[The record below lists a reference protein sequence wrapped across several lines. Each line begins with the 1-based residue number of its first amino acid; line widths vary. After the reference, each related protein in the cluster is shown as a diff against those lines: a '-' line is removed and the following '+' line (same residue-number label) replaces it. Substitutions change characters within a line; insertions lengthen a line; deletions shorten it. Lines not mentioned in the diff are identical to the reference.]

1 MQIDAANGQQMGE
14 CLASLLTSIPRIPD
28 EVFAYA
34 VCSSAGY
41 ANQQQVND
49 CTVVVMDAIRRKK
62 GLLLAESCVVLF
74 ALASSYAPAGS
85 SAVFEE
91 VIGEAVESDRV
102 LECMV
107 AVCDAVLSGA
117 SVSQESGA
125 SQSHESDASETTQS
139 SPTSETSHTSRTLTR
154 LSHFTNGILIL
165 SQSDDVRMEGT
176 VKRSG
181 RFQMVSE
188 EVSVK
193 ESLVHR
199 QQRCLEGLRAID
211 MSYVLLCACSAPAT
225 ASRVGKKHLEH
236 LEWMM
241 HYFEERKD
249 GAAQQAMVVVE
260 SERDA

>member
-1 MQIDAANGQQMGE
+1 MGGY
-14 CLASLLTSIPRIPD
+14 LASLLTSIPRIPD

-62 GLLLAESCVVLF
+62 GLLLTESCVVLF

-107 AVCDAVLSGA
+107 AVCDVVLSGT
-117 SVSQESGA
+117 
-125 SQSHESDASETTQS
+125 SETSQS

-199 QQRCLEGLRAID
+199 QQRCLEGLRTID

-249 GAAQQAMVVVE
+249 GVAQQAMVVVE
-260 SERDA
+260 SECDA

>member
-14 CLASLLTSIPRIPD
+14 CLASLVTSIPRIPD

-62 GLLLAESCVVLF
+62 GLLLTESCVVLF

-117 SVSQESGA
+117 SATSA
-125 SQSHESDASETTQS
+125 SHKSDSSETSQS
-139 SPTSETSHTSRTLTR
+139 SPTSETSHTSRTLAR

-165 SQSDDVRMEGT
+165 SQSDDIRMEGT

-211 MSYVLLCACSAPAT
+211 MSYVLLCACSASAT
-225 ASRVGKKHLEH
+225 PSRVGKKHLEH

>member
-14 CLASLLTSIPRIPD
+14 CLASLVTSIPRIPD

-107 AVCDAVLSGA
+107 AVLSGA
-117 SVSQESGA
+117 SGA
-125 SQSHESDASETTQS
+125 SASLTSES
-139 SPTSETSHTSRTLTR
+139 SPTSETSHTSRTLAR

-165 SQSDDVRMEGT
+165 SQSDDIRMEGT

-225 ASRVGKKHLEH
+225 PSRVGKKHLEH

-260 SERDA
+260 SECDA

>member
-117 SVSQESGA
+117 SGA
-125 SQSHESDASETTQS
+125 SASHKSDSSETSQS
-139 SPTSETSHTSRTLTR
+139 SPTSETSHTSRTLAR

-165 SQSDDVRMEGT
+165 SQSDDIRMEGT

-211 MSYVLLCACSAPAT
+211 MSYVLLCACSASAT
-225 ASRVGKKHLEH
+225 PSRVGKKHLEH

>member
-1 MQIDAANGQQMGE
+1 MGG

-74 ALASSYAPAGS
+74 TLASSYAPVGS

-107 AVCDAVLSGA
+107 AVSDAVLS
-117 SVSQESGA
+117 SSSHESGA
-125 SQSHESDASETTQS
+125 SQSHESGTSETSQA
-139 SPTSETSHTSRTLTR
+139 PLTSHTSRTLAR
-154 LSHFTNGILIL
+154 LSHFSNGVLIL
-165 SQSDDVRMEGT
+165 SQSDGVRMEGT

-181 RFQMVSE
+181 LFQMVSE

-211 MSYVLLCACSAPAT
+211 MSYVLLCACSALAT
-225 ASRVGKKHLEH
+225 ASCVGKKHLEH

-241 HYFEERKD
+241 HYFEERGD

-260 SERDA
+260 SGRDV

>member
-1 MQIDAANGQQMGE
+1 MQIDVANGQQMGE

-74 ALASSYAPAGS
+74 ALASSYAPVGS

-91 VIGEAVESDRV
+91 VIGEAVESDPV

-107 AVCDAVLSGA
+107 AVSDAVLS
-117 SVSQESGA
+117 SSSHESGA
-125 SQSHESDASETTQS
+125 SQSHESGTSETSQA
-139 SPTSETSHTSRTLTR
+139 PLTSHTSRTLAR
-154 LSHFTNGILIL
+154 LSHFSNGVLIL
-165 SQSDDVRMEGT
+165 SQSDGVRMEGT

-181 RFQMVSE
+181 LFQMVSE

-211 MSYVLLCACSAPAT
+211 MSYVLLCACSALAT
-225 ASRVGKKHLEH
+225 ASCVGKKHLEH

-241 HYFEERKD
+241 HYFEERGD

-260 SERDA
+260 SGRDV

>member
-117 SVSQESGA
+117 SAASASLTSESA
-125 SQSHESDASETTQS
+125 
-139 SPTSETSHTSRTLTR
+139 PTSETSHTSHTLTR

-165 SQSDDVRMEGT
+165 SQSDDIRMEGT

-249 GAAQQAMVVVE
+249 GAAQQAMVAVE

>member
-14 CLASLLTSIPRIPD
+14 CLASLVTSIPRIPD

-117 SVSQESGA
+117 SAA
-125 SQSHESDASETTQS
+125 SASHKSDSSETSQS
-139 SPTSETSHTSRTLTR
+139 SPTSETSHTSRTLAR

-165 SQSDDVRMEGT
+165 SQSDDIRMEGT

-225 ASRVGKKHLEH
+225 PSRVGKKHLEH

-249 GAAQQAMVVVE
+249 GAAQQAMVAVE

>member
-1 MQIDAANGQQMGE
+1 MQIDAATGQQMGE

-62 GLLLAESCVVLF
+62 GLLLTESCVVLF

-117 SVSQESGA
+117 SAASASLTSESA
-125 SQSHESDASETTQS
+125 
-139 SPTSETSHTSRTLTR
+139 PTSETSHTSHTLTR

-165 SQSDDVRMEGT
+165 SQSDDIRMEGT

>member
-1 MQIDAANGQQMGE
+1 MGE

-74 ALASSYAPAGS
+74 ALASSYAPVGS

-107 AVCDAVLSGA
+107 AVSDAVLS
-117 SVSQESGA
+117 SSSHESGA
-125 SQSHESDASETTQS
+125 SQSHESGTSETSQA
-139 SPTSETSHTSRTLTR
+139 PLTSHTSRTLAC
-154 LSHFTNGILIL
+154 LSHFSNGVLIL
-165 SQSDDVRMEGT
+165 SQSDGVRMEGT

-181 RFQMVSE
+181 LFQMVSE

-211 MSYVLLCACSAPAT
+211 MSYVLLCACSALAT
-225 ASRVGKKHLEH
+225 ASCVGKKHLEH

-241 HYFEERKD
+241 HYFEERGD

-260 SERDA
+260 SGRDV

>member
-1 MQIDAANGQQMGE
+1 MGE
-14 CLASLLTSIPRIPD
+14 CLASLVTSIPRIPD

-62 GLLLAESCVVLF
+62 GLLLTESCVVLF

-117 SVSQESGA
+117 SGA
-125 SQSHESDASETTQS
+125 SASHKSDSSEKSQS
-139 SPTSETSHTSRTLTR
+139 SPTSETSHTSRTLAR

-165 SQSDDVRMEGT
+165 SQSDDIRMEGT

-249 GAAQQAMVVVE
+249 GAAQQAMVAVE

>member
-14 CLASLLTSIPRIPD
+14 CLASLVTSIPRIPD

-62 GLLLAESCVVLF
+62 GLLLTESCVVLF

-117 SVSQESGA
+117 STSLT
-125 SQSHESDASETTQS
+125 SETSQS

-165 SQSDDVRMEGT
+165 SQSDDIRMEGT

-211 MSYVLLCACSAPAT
+211 MSYVLLCACSASAT
-225 ASRVGKKHLEH
+225 PSRVGKKHLEH

>member
-1 MQIDAANGQQMGE
+1 MGR

-107 AVCDAVLSGA
+107 AVCDAMLSGA
-117 SVSQESGA
+117 SASQESGA

-165 SQSDDVRMEGT
+165 SQSDDIRMEGT
-176 VKRSG
+176 VKKSG
-181 RFQMVSE
+181 RFQMVSD

-249 GAAQQAMVVVE
+249 GAAQQAMVAVE

>member
-14 CLASLLTSIPRIPD
+14 CLASLVTSIPRIPD

-62 GLLLAESCVVLF
+62 GLLLTESCVVLF

-117 SVSQESGA
+117 SAA
-125 SQSHESDASETTQS
+125 SASHKSDSSETSQS

-165 SQSDDVRMEGT
+165 SQSDDIRMEGT

>member
-1 MQIDAANGQQMGE
+1 MGE
-14 CLASLLTSIPRIPD
+14 CLASLVTSIPRIPD

-117 SVSQESGA
+117 SAA
-125 SQSHESDASETTQS
+125 SASHKSDSSETSQS

-165 SQSDDVRMEGT
+165 SQSDDIRMEGT

-260 SERDA
+260 SECDA

>member
-117 SVSQESGA
+117 SA
-125 SQSHESDASETTQS
+125 SLTSETSQS

-211 MSYVLLCACSAPAT
+211 MSYVLLCACSASAT
-225 ASRVGKKHLEH
+225 PSRVGKKHLEH

-249 GAAQQAMVVVE
+249 GAAQQAMVAVE

>member
-14 CLASLLTSIPRIPD
+14 CLASLVTSIPRIPD

-62 GLLLAESCVVLF
+62 GLLLTESCVVLF

-117 SVSQESGA
+117 SAA
-125 SQSHESDASETTQS
+125 SASHKSDSSETSQS
-139 SPTSETSHTSRTLTR
+139 SPTSETSHTSRTLAR

-165 SQSDDVRMEGT
+165 SQSDDIRMEGT

-249 GAAQQAMVVVE
+249 GAAQQAMVAVE

>member
-14 CLASLLTSIPRIPD
+14 CLASLVTSIPRIPD

-62 GLLLAESCVVLF
+62 GLLLTESCVVLF

-117 SVSQESGA
+117 SAA
-125 SQSHESDASETTQS
+125 SASHKSDSSETSQS
-139 SPTSETSHTSRTLTR
+139 SPTSETSHTSRTLAR

-165 SQSDDVRMEGT
+165 SQSDDIRMEGT

-260 SERDA
+260 SECDA

>member
-14 CLASLLTSIPRIPD
+14 CLASLVTSIPRIPD

-62 GLLLAESCVVLF
+62 GLLLTESCVVLF

-117 SVSQESGA
+117 SGA
-125 SQSHESDASETTQS
+125 SASHKSDSSETSQS
-139 SPTSETSHTSRTLTR
+139 SPTSETSHTSRTLAR

-165 SQSDDVRMEGT
+165 SQSDDIRMEGT
-176 VKRSG
+176 VKKSG

-211 MSYVLLCACSAPAT
+211 MSYVLLCACSASAT
-225 ASRVGKKHLEH
+225 PSRVGKKHLEH

-249 GAAQQAMVVVE
+249 GAAQQAMVAVE

>member
-14 CLASLLTSIPRIPD
+14 CLASLVTSIPRIPD

-117 SVSQESGA
+117 SAASASLTSESA
-125 SQSHESDASETTQS
+125 
-139 SPTSETSHTSRTLTR
+139 PTSETSHTSRTLTR

-165 SQSDDVRMEGT
+165 SQSDDIRMEGT

-225 ASRVGKKHLEH
+225 PSRVGKKHLEH

-249 GAAQQAMVVVE
+249 GAAQQAMVAVE

>member
-1 MQIDAANGQQMGE
+1 MQIDAANGQQMGR

-62 GLLLAESCVVLF
+62 GLLLTESCVVLF

-117 SVSQESGA
+117 SA
-125 SQSHESDASETTQS
+125 SLTSES
-139 SPTSETSHTSRTLTR
+139 SPTSETSHTSRTLAR

-165 SQSDDVRMEGT
+165 SQSDDIRMEGT

-249 GAAQQAMVVVE
+249 GAAQQAMVAVE

>member
-14 CLASLLTSIPRIPD
+14 CLASLVTSIPRIPD

-117 SVSQESGA
+117 SAASASLTSESA
-125 SQSHESDASETTQS
+125 
-139 SPTSETSHTSRTLTR
+139 PTSETSHTSRTLTR

-165 SQSDDVRMEGT
+165 SQSDDIRMEGT

>member
-1 MQIDAANGQQMGE
+1 MQIDAANGQQMGR

-117 SVSQESGA
+117 SGA
-125 SQSHESDASETTQS
+125 SDASASLTSES
-139 SPTSETSHTSRTLTR
+139 APTSETSHTSHTLTR

-165 SQSDDVRMEGT
+165 SQSDDIRMEGT
-176 VKRSG
+176 VKKSG

-211 MSYVLLCACSAPAT
+211 MSYVLLCAWSAPAT

-249 GAAQQAMVVVE
+249 GAAQQAMVAVE

>member
-14 CLASLLTSIPRIPD
+14 CLASLVTSIPRIPD

-62 GLLLAESCVVLF
+62 GLLLTESCVVLF

-117 SVSQESGA
+117 SAASASLTSESA
-125 SQSHESDASETTQS
+125 
-139 SPTSETSHTSRTLTR
+139 PTSETSHTSRTLAR

-165 SQSDDVRMEGT
+165 SQSDDIRMEGT

>member
-1 MQIDAANGQQMGE
+1 MQIDVANGQQMGE

-28 EVFAYA
+28 EVFAYT

-74 ALASSYAPAGS
+74 ALASSYAPVGS

-107 AVCDAVLSGA
+107 AVSDAVLS
-117 SVSQESGA
+117 SSSHESGA
-125 SQSHESDASETTQS
+125 SQSHESGTSETSQA
-139 SPTSETSHTSRTLTR
+139 PLTSHTSRTLAR
-154 LSHFTNGILIL
+154 LSHFSNGVLIL
-165 SQSDDVRMEGT
+165 SQSDGVRMEGT

-181 RFQMVSE
+181 LFQMVSE

-211 MSYVLLCACSAPAT
+211 MSYVLLCACSALAT
-225 ASRVGKKHLEH
+225 ASCVGKKHLEH

-241 HYFEERKD
+241 HYFEERGD

-260 SERDA
+260 SGRDV

>member
-117 SVSQESGA
+117 SAASASLTSESA
-125 SQSHESDASETTQS
+125 
-139 SPTSETSHTSRTLTR
+139 PTSETSHTSRTLTR

-165 SQSDDVRMEGT
+165 SQSDDIRMEGT

-211 MSYVLLCACSAPAT
+211 MSYVLLCACSASAT
-225 ASRVGKKHLEH
+225 PSRVGKKHLEH

>member
-14 CLASLLTSIPRIPD
+14 CLASLVTSIPRIPD

-117 SVSQESGA
+117 SGA
-125 SQSHESDASETTQS
+125 SASHKSDSSETSQS
-139 SPTSETSHTSRTLTR
+139 SPTSETSHTSRTLAR

-165 SQSDDVRMEGT
+165 SQSDDIRMEGT

-211 MSYVLLCACSAPAT
+211 MSYVLLCACSASAT
-225 ASRVGKKHLEH
+225 PSRVGKKHLEH

>member
-117 SVSQESGA
+117 SGA
-125 SQSHESDASETTQS
+125 SASHKSDSSETSQS
-139 SPTSETSHTSRTLTR
+139 SPTSETSHTSRTLAR

-165 SQSDDVRMEGT
+165 SQSDDIRMEGT